1 MAAANGGLVDDADAA
16 LADVDEVATE
26 AAVVAR
32 LSMGRLVRLVDAM
45 VQFVLCVPCRVPHPM
60 HLNLK

>member
-45 VQFVLCVPCRVPHPM
+45 VQLGVPCRVPHPM